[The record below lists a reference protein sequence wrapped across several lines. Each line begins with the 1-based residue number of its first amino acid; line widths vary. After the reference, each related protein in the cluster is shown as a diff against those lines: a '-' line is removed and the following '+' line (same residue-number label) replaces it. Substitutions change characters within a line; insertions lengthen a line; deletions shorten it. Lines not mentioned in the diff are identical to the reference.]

1 MMNPRVQ
8 SPVLAGLGR
17 TYLYLPDIPYT
28 EQELELIFKHELFHY
43 RHKDLWY
50 KMLLLIVVRVLLV
63 QPAASLDDRGSGQRY
78 RIHL

>member
-1 MMNPRVQ
+1 M
-8 SPVLAGLGR
+8 AGLGR

-50 KMLLLIVVRVLLV
+50 KMLLLIVDTVYWFNPLLHWMIREADKDIEYICDCHV
-63 QPAASLDDRGSGQRY
+63 IA
-78 RIHL
+78 